1 MEGSGAATFICLMR
15 HLRVTAL
22 AASLDA
28 QRAQYSRFL
37 LQKEK
42 RKRTEQMPESGW
54 GAWGEEPEGHL
65 RRVRDP
71 AVASRVPTPSI
82 TLPQDRGCIANRK
95 LFADKAE
102 TQPDLLGSLAA
113 RATLAW
119 PVGLSGLCK

>member
-1 MEGSGAATFICLMR
+1 M
-15 HLRVTAL
+15 VTAL
-22 AASLDA
+22 PASLDA

-42 RKRTEQMPESGW
+42 RKRTERTPESGW
-54 GAWGEEPEGHL
+54 GARGEEPEGHL
-65 RRVRDP
+65 WRVRDP
-71 AVASRVPTPSI
+71 AVASRIPTPS
-82 TLPQDRGCIANRK
+82 TALPQDRGCIANRK